1 GYAPGHAQADEV
13 DDAHRRCG
21 RARIGRTG
29 REGARHLAVRAGVAG
44 DPQRGAPARRSA
56 APPWQRAG
64 RAVRRGRADRHGAG
78 RGWRRGAGGVIRGD
92 LWRYDP
98 KGSPRQRTVLIVSA
112 DGISNSTRRWV
123 YGLDVVDSDPGDIL
137 SVRLGDGRWVN
148 GTSLSRLWRDWL
160 TEQVGTVDND

>member
-1 GYAPGHAQADEV
+1 M
-13 DDAHRRCG
+13 
-21 RARIGRTG
+21 
-29 REGARHLAVRAGVAG
+29 
-44 DPQRGAPARRSA
+44 
-56 APPWQRAG
+56 
-64 RAVRRGRADRHGAG
+64 
-78 RGWRRGAGGVIRGD
+78 IRGD

-160 TEQVGTVDND
+160 TEQVGTVDNDVRDAVDGLLRTALDL